1 MAALSEAQPLELVD
15 LRRISA
21 ADLSHLLEH
30 ELRDWRRSL
39 DWDFRPSAELVRRF
53 VGMQALSGYA
63 LLAGRR
69 VAGYSYFVTE
79 ERKGLV
85 GDLYVLH
92 EHRTPRNENALL
104 EAVLNDLLAIPYLRR
119 VEAQLMMMVVP
130 NGRNLPK
137 GEFLSVHPRNFMVF
151 DLCRTSELP
160 PGAAAARLH
169 FETWSDG
176 RQEEAGR
183 VIAEAYA
190 GHVDSGINDQYRS
203 AGGARRFLT
212 NIVQYPGCGQFF
224 QPASLL
230 ASDVST
236 GRLCGVC
243 LASLLARDVGHITQ
257 ICVSPPMQGIGAGYE
272 LLRRSLAV
280 LAASGCRK
288 ASLTV
293 TAANTGAVRLYERVG
308 FATIRQFPAL
318 VWEGFAKDIW

>member
-1 MAALSEAQPLELVD
+1 MAALSDTQPLEIVD
-15 LRRISA
+15 LRRIGA
-21 ADLSHLLEH
+21 TDLTHLLEH
-30 ELRDWRRSL
+30 EIRAWRRDL

-53 VGMQALSGYA
+53 IGMQALSGYA

-79 ERKGLV
+79 ERKGLI
-85 GDLYVLH
+85 GDLYLLD
-92 EHRTPRNENALL
+92 EYRTPANENALL
-104 EAVLNDLLAIPYLRR
+104 DAALNDLLRTPYLKRI
-119 VEAQLMMMVVP
+119 EAQLMMLP
-130 NGRNLPK
+130 LPGERSLPK
-137 GEFLSVHPRNFMVF
+137 SEFLAVHPRNFMVF
-151 DLCRTSELP
+151 DLRRTAELA
-160 PGAAAARLH
+160 PGGAAARLSI
-169 FETWSDG
+169 ETWSDV
-176 RQEEAGR
+176 RQEEAAR

-190 GHVDSGINDQYRS
+190 GHVDSGINDQYQS

-212 NIVQYPGCGQFF
+212 NIVQYPGCGAFF

-230 ASDVST
+230 ASDAST
-236 GRLCGVC
+236 GRLFGVC